1 MLEVG
6 DVMTRDVVTVSPE
19 TSLKEA
25 GRLLVEHG
33 ISGVPVMD
41 AEARLVGVLSTTDM
55 LPKEVGGVPFGRRP
69 VGGFLAGAVDAAKLD
84 AVTVGQAMTAPAL
97 TVEPR
102 QSVPAAAGLMLEYD
116 VTRLPV
122 LEDGKLVGI
131 VTRTDLVR
139 AFVRSDEELAR
150 EIEEELVRLRLEREP
165 ISVAVEDGAVRLS
178 GRIDNGPDAEL
189 LTLFAKRV
197 PGVVSVESRLTWSD
211 TDPEL

>member
-6 DVMTRDVVTVSPE
+6 DVMTRDVVTVTPE
-19 TSLKEA
+19 MSLKEA
-25 GRLLVEHG
+25 GRMLLEHG
-33 ISGVPVMD
+33 VSGLPVLD
-41 AEARLVGVLSTTDM
+41 AEAHVLGVLSATDV

-69 VGGFLAGAVDAAKLD
+69 VGGFSGRDIDSKLD

-97 TVEPR
+97 TIESER
-102 QSVPAAAGLMLEYD
+102 SIPAAAGLMLEYD
-116 VTRLPV
+116 VARLPV
-122 LEDGKLVGI
+122 VEDGTLVGI

-139 AFVRSDEELAR
+139 TFVRGDEDLTR
-150 EIEEELVRLRLEREP
+150 EIHEELVRLRLADEP
-165 ISVAVEDGAVRLS
+165 ISVSVENGVVTLT

-197 PGVVSVESRLTWSD
+197 PGVVSVESELTWSD